1 MTRETRMP
9 AQSLAAAFVACAL
22 LGACSYLKARPGTDE
37 AAATLTGAWRSQIEF
52 WDGPLGGVKGLEF
65 MVAFHGD
72 GTLTESSNYDSAPPV
87 PPAYGVWRRTGAR
100 AFEAHYEFY
109 MTKAPPAG
117 TSLSGGWLPAGRG
130 LLDER
135 ITLAED
141 GKSFTS
147 TIHLQMLGEDGQPTK
162 DKGDAQGTG
171 RRIDFSG
178 VR

>member
-1 MTRETRMP
+1 MRRKPEIR
-9 AQSLAAAFVACAL
+9 AQTAAALLACALAAACGTFKTTGEPAKSPGAL
-22 LGACSYLKARPGTDE
+22 A
-37 AAATLTGAWRSQIEF
+37 GAWRAQVQF

-65 MVAFHGD
+65 MYAFHAD
-72 GTLTESSNYDSAPPV
+72 GTLTESSNYDAAPPV
-87 PPAYGVWRRTGAR
+87 PPAYGVWRRTGPR

-130 LLDER
+130 LLDEK
-135 ITLAED
+135 ITLSDD
-141 GKSFTS
+141 GQSFTS
-147 TIHLQMLGEDGQPTK
+147 TLHLQMLGEDGQPTK